1 MATGSLA
8 GMATRRLPVV
18 AGAVLGVLTLGRAW
32 VSDDAYITFRSVSN
46 FIHGYGAVYNVDERV
61 QAYTHPLWF
70 LLLSVLSR
78 VGIDLYYAS
87 ILLGVAC
94 AIGVGY
100 LIAKT
105 LPPASAIIV
114 LAALATSPSFLDFS
128 TSGLENSLSHLLIA
142 GIIALAFG
150 WEEMPERRRALLIA
164 TCASLCILNRFD
176 DALLVG
182 PALLVTLIARP
193 RAAIALVPLVLWLVV
208 ATLYYGTPLP
218 NTFYAKL
225 GAMPL
230 GEGLRHGIAYLSDY
244 ALAEPLHAGIATI
257 GALLAF
263 NEARSTTG
271 WPAELNKE
279 RRMLLALT
287 IGALL
292 YVAYVVVIG
301 GDFMRGRMFT
311 APMLVALAA
320 GGITQ
325 AARGPSFGGTA
336 IAGMSA
342 IFVAFLLIATT
353 TQYDNRI
360 SAAGIDNER
369 AVYQNLWLSGRMG
382 RATPELGASND
393 PATLGAILQRYAA
406 LYGPVTVSGTATG
419 QYGYFAGPQVTVL
432 DTLALSDPFVA
443 RMPARPHPRPGQ
455 ISRVAP
461 LDYFRSRGDLTLQR
475 GYLERLRALDPT
487 LREDALKAAKSVQ
500 WSDRASLGVWDRV
513 RLVVSG
519 GLLDR
524 DRFLAM
530 PDYALASSVHTD
542 EGAVRATNGDM
553 AIRANYQPRFGSFGS
568 ILGVNV
574 GRLPDGA
581 DWDNDQGAVELHDT
595 DSWVTIDLGGTH
607 SLSEISLQGDA
618 NDVYIVTFSTDGKRF
633 TDPWAAPASKDIGLR
648 TRITPQDFDRTAR
661 YVRIQAFGGDNFYSL
676 GRVDVLTEQGRLKR
690 LPTAPVIEADAAV
703 KGDGQAVVTWKAPLD
718 DGGSRVSRY
727 IVRSEPGNIEVSTPD
742 ATNLKTTVTGL
753 ENGTSYTF
761 TVRAVNEVGEGPVSA
776 RTNAITPELTILA
789 SRGKVTIRA
798 NYTPRSG
805 KFSALL
811 TDPIPPEGLPYFD
824 AERAVA
830 MPDSNSWVILDLGES
845 TTITKV
851 TLQADNNDNYVLT
864 FSADGKQF
872 SDPQIYNEAP
882 LPGLRTR
889 ETPNGFTRT
898 ARYVKVQ
905 GSRGDSSYAL
915 GAMEVYGPNNAPLIR
930 R

>member
-1 MATGSLA
+1 MAAGSLA

-32 VSDDAYITFRSVSN
+32 VSDDAYITFRTVSN
-46 FIHGYGAVYNVDERV
+46 FIHGYGPVYNVGERV

-78 VGIDLYYAS
+78 LGIDLYYAS
-87 ILLGVAC
+87 ILLGVVC

-114 LAALATSPSFLDFS
+114 VAALATSPSFLDFS

-142 GIIALAFG
+142 GMIALAFG

-164 TCASLCILNRFD
+164 TCATLCILNRFD

-182 PALLVTLIARP
+182 PALLVTLISRP
-193 RAAIALVPLVLWLVV
+193 RPAIALVLLVLWLAF
-208 ATLYYGTPLP
+208 ATVYYGTPLP

-244 ALAEPLHAGIATI
+244 ALAEPLHAGIAAL

-263 NEARSTTG
+263 HEARGTTG
-271 WPAELNKE
+271 WPTELNKE

-287 IGALL
+287 VGVLL
-292 YVAYVVVIG
+292 YVAYIIVIG

-311 APMLVALAA
+311 GPLLVAVAV

-325 AARGPSFGGTA
+325 AARGPALGASATA
-336 IAGMSA
+336 MIGALFA
-342 IFVAFLLIATT
+342 VFLLANT
-353 TQYDNRI
+353 TQYDNRV
-360 SAAGIDNER
+360 SPAGIGNER
-369 AVYQNLWLSGRMG
+369 AIYQTLWLSTRTA
-382 RATPELGASND
+382 RTSPEITTGIDA
-393 PATLGAILQRYAA
+393 PTLGLILRRYSD

-419 QYGYFAGPQVTVL
+419 QYGYLAGPQVTVL
-432 DTLALSDPFVA
+432 DTFGLSDAFVA
-443 RMPARPHPRPGQ
+443 RMPAQPHPRPGY
-455 ISRVAP
+455 IARAVP
-461 LDYFRSRGDLTLQR
+461 LDYFRNRGDLTLQKN
-475 GYLERLRALDPT
+475 YVERLRALDPT
-487 LREDALKAAKSVQ
+487 LREDALKDAKARP
-500 WSDRASLGVWDRV
+500 WSEGSALTIWNRVELVASGPLLSQDRLRT
-513 RLVVSG
+513 VS
-519 GLLDR
+519 
-524 DRFLAM
+524 A
-530 PDYALASSVHTD
+530 YAFSRPNRPD

-553 AIRANYQPRFGSFGS
+553 AVRANYQPTFGQFGSV
-568 ILGVNV
+568 IGVNT
-574 GRLPDGA
+574 GRLPDGT
-581 DWDNDQGAVELHDT
+581 DWNDDRGAVELHDT
-595 DSWVTIDLGGTH
+595 ESWVTIDLGGSH

-618 NDVYIVTFSTDGKRF
+618 NDIYIVTFSTDGKRF
-633 TDPWAAPASKDIGLR
+633 TEPWAAPASKDVGLR
-648 TRITPQDFDRTAR
+648 TRVTPQDFERTAR
-661 YVRIQAFGGDNFYSL
+661 YVRIQEFGGDNLYSL

-703 KGDGQAVVTWKAPLD
+703 KGDGQAVVTWKPTLD
-718 DGGSRVSRY
+718 DGGSRVARY
-727 IVRSEPGNIEVSTPD
+727 IVRAEPGNIEVSTAD
-742 ATNLKTTVTGL
+742 ATTLKATVTGL

-761 TVRAVNEVGEGPVSA
+761 TVRAVNEVGEGPPST
-776 RTNAITPELTILA
+776 RTNAITPELTIVA
-789 SRGKVTIRA
+789 SRGKVTVRA

-830 MPDSNSWVILDLGES
+830 LPDPNSWVILDLGEN

-872 SDPQIYNEAP
+872 SDPQIYNEVAQ
-882 LPGLRTR
+882 PGLRTR
-889 ETPNGFTRT
+889 ETPNGFTRS

-915 GAMEVYGPNNAPLIR
+915 GAMEVFGPNNAPLIR